1 MNSSRAFQVVV
12 ASIAVS
18 TLVSQVIEARK
29 ASAFISAPLKRVY
42 DGKFSSFARVTRTL
56 YATLEEPETESKN
69 TDDTQKILSAIT
81 AAASE
86 SKSWASDFGLT
97 EESGA
102 AFYALFSGIRSAGS
116 LGVKGKPFF
125 IKHSDM
131 LSALELENEK
141 DAFAGFFTFNDMAKA
156 VEDDFLDAI
165 RGSTD
170 NRKGWQVREYLVK
183 LAYLQCLKS

>member
-1 MNSSRAFQVVV
+1 M
-12 ASIAVS
+12 ASIYFS
-18 TLVSQVIEARK
+18 TLSSSVIEARRP
-29 ASAFISAPLKRVY
+29 SAFISSSLNRVH
-42 DGKFSSFARVTRTL
+42 DGKSPPTRRTRTL
-56 YATLEEPETESKN
+56 KATLEKSETESRRI
-69 TDDTQKILSAIT
+69 DDTQKILSAIT
-81 AAASE
+81 AAGAE

-125 IKHSDM
+125 IKNSDI
-131 LSALELENEK
+131 LSALDVTNEK
-141 DAFAGFFTFNDMAKA
+141 DAFAGFFNFNDMAKA

-170 NRKGWQVREYLVK
+170 NRKGWQVRG
-183 LAYLQCLKS
+183 